1 MRVQAIL
8 LAAGLAFA
16 SVVRAHSDE
25 YFDSI
30 RTPHGGQMRMAG
42 PFHLEMVVKG
52 GGITVYVA
60 DHGNEA
66 IPTDGAKAVA
76 RVSSGKDVVEV
87 PLAPAGGNVLK
98 GSGAFKAT
106 RSTRVEM
113 SIEVPGKGSAE
124 ASFQPVRK
132 TRK

>member
-1 MRVQAIL
+1 MRLQAIL
-8 LAAGLAFA
+8 LAAGLALA
-16 SVVRAHSDE
+16 GGAHAHSDE

-52 GGITVYVA
+52 GAITVYVA
-60 DHGNEA
+60 DHGNDA
-66 IPTDGAKAVA
+66 IATDGAKAVA

-87 PLAPAGGNVLK
+87 PLAPAGANVMK

-106 RSTRVEM
+106 RGTRVEL
-113 SIEVPGKGSAE
+113 SIEVPGKGSAD

-132 TRK
+132 AKK